1 MFSMM
6 FVYLDVSYETQHH
19 VLIELRLCT
28 WCVCEPTFRR
38 GRRRPV
44 AGLRDARDRP
54 RANRDDD
61 DDDDAPLCSRDRL
74 AELRVWCFEE
84 EE

>member
-1 MFSMM
+1 MRT
-6 FVYLDVSYETQHH
+6 DVST
-19 VLIELRLCT
+19 R
-28 WCVCEPTFRR
+28 
-38 GRRRPV
+38 RRRPV
-44 AGLRDARDRP
+44 TGLRDARDRP
-54 RANRDDD
+54 RANRDD

>member
-1 MFSMM
+1 MRT
-6 FVYLDVSYETQHH
+6 DVST
-19 VLIELRLCT
+19 R
-28 WCVCEPTFRR
+28 
-38 GRRRPV
+38 RRRPV
-44 AGLRDARDRP
+44 TGLRDARDRP
-54 RANRDDD
+54 RANRD